1 MAYQEFPFAREKAND
16 PPPLYAKLRRED
28 PVSKVKLPNGHFAW
42 LLTRHEDIREALS
55 SGKLSVDPH
64 APGYPEIYH
73 HRRRGVTNTKSTL
86 VTVDGHE
93 HARLRGAI
101 DAEFTPEAVEKLR
114 PLIHSVVD
122 EALDVINRRYVKKER
137 PFDLVEEFAAPVPM
151 RIICR
156 IVGVP
161 APDVVWL
168 SQDTALGTEH
178 PRDAAEDEKEVLV
191 RYVQRLVDSQI
202 SGESLRYREEEQGH
216 EEGEDRKRN
225 GHKEEGDRAAKGS
238 GSLQVHEGLIS
249 KLVRLRYETS
259 SLSRDEIAQL
269 IYVVLTAGNAALIN
283 SISLGVLT
291 LFENESELHKV
302 RRNPLALAPGLA
314 AECLRYNS
322 TSALDCRRAVTEDL
336 TLAGTTI
343 LKGEGIIC
351 AVQSAD
357 RDDRAINRPDVFDP
371 QRKYPVHDVLG
382 LGCGAHRCLGEH
394 LAKAELEVA
403 LGTLFARF
411 PGLKLHGSA
420 EELEFTAPKDN
431 MGVLRL
437 PVSVDPNVQLHR
449 IHMPD

>member
-1 MAYQEFPFAREKAND
+1 MACQEFPFAREKAND
-16 PPPLYAKLRRED
+16 PPPVYAKLRRED

-55 SGKLSVDPH
+55 SGKLSANPH

-73 HRRRGVTNTKSTL
+73 RRRGGITSTKSTL

-101 DAEFTPEAVEKLR
+101 DADFTPEAVEKLR

-178 PRDAAEDEKEVLV
+178 PRDAAEDEKQVLV
-191 RYVQRLVDSQI
+191 RYVQRLV
-202 SGESLRYREEEQGH
+202 
-216 EEGEDRKRN
+216 
-225 GHKEEGDRAAKGS
+225 
-238 GSLQVHEGLIS
+238 HEGLIS
-249 KLVRLRYETS
+249 ELIRLHYETN

-269 IYVVLTAGNAALIN
+269 LYVVLTAGNAALIN

-291 LFENESELHKV
+291 LFENEGELHKV

-322 TSALDCRRAVTEDL
+322 TSALDCRRAVTEDV

-343 LKGEGIIC
+343 SKGEGIIC

-357 RDDRAINRPDVFDP
+357 RDDRAIDRPDVFDP

-382 LGCGAHRCLGEH
+382 LGYGAHRCLGEH

-420 EELEFTAPKDN
+420 EELEFTSPKDN